1 MLAKSKDNAVILN
14 RVFMVFPLSI
24 EFHDLKRTLNKTM
37 QNSEKLSENFLVI
50 DRVIYAR
57 FI

>member
-1 MLAKSKDNAVILN
+1 
-14 RVFMVFPLSI
+14 MVFPLSI
-24 EFHDLKRTLNKTM
+24 EFHDLKRTLNKTKR
-37 QNSEKLSENFLVI
+37 NSEKLSENFLVI